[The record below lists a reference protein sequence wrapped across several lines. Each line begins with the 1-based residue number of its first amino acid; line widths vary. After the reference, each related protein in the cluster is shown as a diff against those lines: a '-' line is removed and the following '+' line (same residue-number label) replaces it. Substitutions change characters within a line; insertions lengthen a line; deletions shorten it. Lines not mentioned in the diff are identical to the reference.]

1 MRRRDFLYQTG
12 LIVPVLALAPAR
24 VMASND
30 QQKKLVL
37 IQNPDMSGARQVKDT
52 LHSLSPELEIVEAG
66 NIRHIHR
73 SGAGFTLELN
83 DGRQIQTAKLV
94 LDLEHSVRPD
104 DAAVYFESDSTTR
117 KVSYKRKG
125 ESLPPPEF
133 WSLRAG
139 KHLQGDIDNFMKRK
153 KPAFAT
159 ISHS

>member
-12 LIVPVLALAPAR
+12 LIMPVLALAPAH

-37 IQNPDMSGARQVKDT
+37 IQNPDMSGARQVKET
-52 LHSLSPELEIVEAG
+52 LRSLSSELEIVEAG
-66 NIRHIHR
+66 KIRRIHR
-73 SGAGFTLELN
+73 SGAGFKLELS

-139 KHLQGDIDNFMKRK
+139 KHLQDDIGNFMKRK